1 MNKNLYLDLHAL
13 QTVPP
18 SCINRD
24 DTGSPKTAMYGG
36 TLRSRVSSQSWKRAM
51 RLMFKDEFESEKLG
65 YRTRHVSYLIKKKLK
80 EINAEIDE
88 QKAEE
93 LSHKFLQ
100 IAEIESSE
108 KKRQKEKKVLFFIS
122 AKQIESIA
130 RIADSYFREQVESM
144 KKKDKDSKE
153 KEYEKLI
160 KEAINKEQSVDIML
174 FGRMSAKNNN
184 LNYDAAAQVA
194 HAISTHTI
202 SNEYDYF
209 TACDDVNITDN
220 EGAGHLGTV
229 EYNSST
235 LYRYATVN
243 LGELFYKDDLTI
255 DEVTN
260 IVKGFTNAFIKSM
273 PTGKQNTFANRTL
286 PYFVYATIREDQP
299 INLVGAF
306 EKPIKRSEEG
316 FEIASEKALIDE
328 SKCVYENYTAKPKYA
343 FFIGS
348 NNEYDVDEKMSFK
361 VNFNGLINRLTN
373 VVTNELGK
381 ED

>member
-51 RLMFKDEFESEKLG
+51 RLMFKNEFESEKLG
-65 YRTRHVSYLIKKKLK
+65 YRTRNIIYLIQNKIR
-80 EINAEIDE
+80 EINIEIDE

-93 LSHKFLQ
+93 LAHTILKISK
-100 IAEIESSE
+100 I
-108 KKRQKEKKVLFFIS
+108 KENVLFFIS
-122 AKQIESIA
+122 VKQIEALA
-130 RIADSYFREQVESM
+130 RIADLYFREQVESM
-144 KKKDKDSKE
+144 KKKDKNSKE
-153 KEYEKLI
+153 KEYKKLI
-160 KEAINKEQSVDIML
+160 EEALNKEQSVDIML
-174 FGRMSAKNNN
+174 FGRMSADNVN

-209 TACDDVNITDN
+209 TACDDVNLSDN

-243 LGELFYKDDLTI
+243 LGELFDKDKLEI
-255 DEVTN
+255 NEVTN
-260 IVKGFTNAFIKSM
+260 IVKGFTNAFVKSM

-286 PYFVYATIREDQP
+286 PYFVYATIRDDQP

-306 EKPIKRSEEG
+306 EKPVKRSEEG
-316 FEIASEKALIDE
+316 FEAASEKAFIDE
-328 SKCVYENYTAKPKYA
+328 LKCVYENYTAEPNSA
-343 FFIGS
+343 FIVGS
-348 NNEYDVDEKMSFK
+348 NKEYDIGEK
-361 VNFNGLINRLTN
+361 VNFNDLISHLMNA
-373 VVTNELGK
+373 VANELGK